1 MDALRSA
8 ARLVKGL
15 FTPAPPVFDINDII
29 NNQWSSWKSLWTEGV
44 YNPDNIP
51 IEMYERMLDTDETV
65 FSGIEFLTMSALAR
79 LGQYTHTD
87 QKIQDFVNENLV
99 QMDGNFIEACG
110 DILTALAFGFS
121 TTEILWKTVGGQVR
135 LRGLQTLHP
144 KTVHLDIE
152 TEGPN
157 KNKLKTVWQN
167 FRGLYQATLPPDKVI
182 HYAHRGKFGNLY
194 GRSRLK
200 PAFKSWFIKD
210 VILKAWGACCERY
223 GTPFRVG
230 KVRGGN
236 TMMTNPATGAQVNL
250 FSYTSALLDKLGE
263 KGSLAVDENTDVQLV
278 YPTKNFGEDFHQLVG
293 YCNTMTYRALGL
305 PSLIADQGS
314 TGSYSLGKQHYE
326 LFVLVLEHILNE
338 LIDTVIDQ
346 LIRRLIEMNFG
357 PQDNYGDF
365 TREKLQAEDEKLISE
380 VLTNLRTSG
389 AIDPERLDDLNWMR
403 DRVGL
408 PLLEEEDIQP
418 SLPDM
423 PPPPPPNAAPVDP
436 MEDPQPQDDSI
447 PGEQFSFSWA
457 ARRRNRRSARA
468 TRRAE
473 FSQAGIPLPPG

>member
-1 MDALRSA
+1 MDALRA
-8 ARLVKGL
+8 AAGKVRGL
-15 FTPAPPVFDINDII
+15 FMPAQPTIDLNEIL
-29 NNQWSSWKSLWTEGV
+29 NNQWSSWKSQWTEGV

-51 IEMYERMLDTDETV
+51 VEMYERMLDTDETV

-79 LGQYTHTD
+79 LGQYVHTD
-87 QKIQDFVNENLV
+87 DKIQDFVNENLQ
-99 QMDGNFIEACG
+99 QMDGNFVEACG
-110 DILTALAFGFS
+110 DILTALAFGYS
-121 TTEILWKTVGGQVR
+121 TTEILWKPVGGKIH

-144 KTVHLDIE
+144 KTIHLDIW
-152 TEGPN
+152 TEGPE
-157 KNKLKTVWQN
+157 KNKLKTIWQN
-167 FRGLYQATLPPDKVI
+167 FRSLHQAELPPSKVI
-182 HYAHRGKFGNLY
+182 HYAHRGKFGNHY

-210 VILKAWGACCERY
+210 VILKAWGTCCERY
-223 GTPFRVG
+223 GTPLRVG
-230 KVRGGN
+230 QVKN
-236 TMMTNPATGAQVNL
+236 GASMVADPKSGAAIRL
-250 FSYTSALLDKLGE
+250 FDYTSSLLDKLGE
-263 KGSLAVDENTDVQLV
+263 KGSLTVDENTKVEIL

-293 YCNTMTYRALGL
+293 YCNTMVYRALGL

-338 LIDTVIDQ
+338 LVDTIIDQ
-346 LIRRLIEMNFG
+346 LIRRLVDMNFG

-380 VLTNLRTSG
+380 CLTNLRTAG
-389 AIDPERLDDLNWMR
+389 VIDPERLDDLNWMR

-408 PLLEEEDIQP
+408 PLLEQEDIEP

-423 PPPPPPNAAPVDP
+423 QPPPPPNASTVDP
-436 MEDPQPQDDSI
+436 E
-447 PGEQFSFSWA
+447 EQTEPTPPEEFSFSWA

-468 TRRAE
+468 ARQAS
-473 FSQAGIPLPPG
+473 FSQAGIPLPPA

>member
-1 MDALRSA
+1 MDALRTA
-8 ARLVKGL
+8 ARKVKGL
-15 FTPAPPVFDINDII
+15 FTPSAAPATFNLNDIF
-29 NNQWSSWKSLWTEGV
+29 NAQWSAWKTEWTEGV
-44 YNPDNIP
+44 YNPDSISM
-51 IEMYERMLDTDETV
+51 EMYERMLDTDETV

-79 LGQYTHTD
+79 LGQYTHQD
-87 QKIQDFVNENLV
+87 EEIEDFVNQNLE
-99 QMDGNFIEACG
+99 QMDGNFVESCG

-121 TTEILWKTVGGQVR
+121 TTEILWKQEGGKVR

-144 KTVHLDIE
+144 KTIHLDIW
-152 TEGPN
+152 TEGPD
-157 KNKLKTVWQN
+157 KNKLKTIWQN
-167 FRGLYQATLPPDKVI
+167 FRGPYETELPPSKVI
-182 HYAHRGKFGNLY
+182 HYAHRGKFGNYY

-230 KVRGGN
+230 KVKNG
-236 TMMTNPATGAQVNL
+236 TTLAIDPKTGAQTNL
-250 FSYTSALLDKLGE
+250 FNYTSALLDKLGE
-263 KGSLAVDENTDVQLV
+263 KGSLAVDDTTEVQLV
-278 YPTKNFGEDFHQLVG
+278 YPTRNFGEDFHQLVG

-346 LIRRLIEMNFG
+346 LIRRLIEYNFG

-380 VLTNLRTSG
+380 VLNNLRTSG
-389 AIDPERLDDLNWMR
+389 TIDPERIDDLNWMR
-403 DRVGL
+403 DRMGL
-408 PLLEEEDIQP
+408 PLLEQEDIEP

-423 PPPPPPNAAPVDP
+423 PPPPPPKAAPVDP
-436 MEDPQPQDDSI
+436 MEQGDEPV
-447 PGEQFSFSWA
+447 PGEKFSFSWA
-457 ARRRNRRSARA
+457 ARQRRRTSLKRERKAR
-468 TRRAE
+468 
-473 FSQAGIPLPPG
+473 FSQAGMPLPPE